1 MRFVSL
7 VYCLVVCSLSA
18 EVVQSVSVR
27 GSNVQVKLATQV
39 GQEYDTAVID
49 KDLKTLWATGR
60 FADIRVQREEQ
71 PDGVGVIFQVTETQ
85 THPLHEMR
93 IEPST
98 FGVQFK
104 IPEGTP
110 MDRERAYAAA
120 RKTREELRANG
131 FQNAE
136 VDFKLTPY
144 MDQKVNL
151 TLTVEPGQRIRVK
164 QVEFTGDVALDPKQV
179 QRAMAALKVKRLTP
193 PIPGIWAGWLSYPAY
208 SPDAVQS
215 DLARI
220 QSLYLSKGY
229 LDINLRL
236 DDIHVNHGDA
246 KVTVRVDAG
255 PQYRVES
262 ASLDGTSTNVG
273 TPGDLCPLLFRER
286 REAELQGKM
295 DFNVSLDART
305 VQPAENQTPA
315 IDLAA
320 TVERGPVYHIA
331 RIDFLGLEHYSDSM
345 VRSNMQLAEGDLLD
359 ELLLRKSMARINQT
373 GFFEP
378 LSEHDMHVLTN
389 ENTGVANIAI
399 QLRERKGGS
408 WKLAGPVGT
417 PSIGGPLEAS
427 IKSRLPKWG
436 AGLFEM
442 ATYSVNLSLYA
453 FLPPIVPALSFL
465 PKGTILP
472 VLSLQRPFIPGNSF
486 TSGLTSGLFIAPQL
500 GLKALGAIYV
510 TTQIQQRLLPK
521 LQGDRGMIPELGV
534 NVITHKGEAMMF
546 CEPPPPRMMVLR
558 TGASFAIRFLGVLTG
573 L

>member
-1 MRFVSL
+1 MRFVGFVSF
-7 VYCLVVCSLSA
+7 LVVCSLSA

-27 GSNVQVKLATQV
+27 GSDVHVNLATQV
-39 GQEYDTAVID
+39 GQDYDSTAID

-60 FADIRVQREEQ
+60 FSDIRVQKEEQ
-71 PDGVGVIFQVTETQ
+71 AEGVGVVFQVTETK

-98 FGVQFK
+98 FGVQMK

-110 MDRERAYAAA
+110 MDRERAYAVA

-151 TLTVEPGQRIRVK
+151 TLTVDPGQRIRVK
-164 QVEFTGDVALDPKQV
+164 QIDFTGDVGLDPKDLR
-179 QRAMAALKVKRLTP
+179 RAMQALKVRRLIP
-193 PIPGIWAGWLSYPAY
+193 PIPGLWSGWRLFPAY

-215 DLARI
+215 DLGRL

-229 LDINLRL
+229 LDVGLRL
-236 DDIHVNHGDA
+236 DDIRLNHGDA
-246 KVTVRVDAG
+246 NVTVRVASG
-255 PQYRVES
+255 PQYRVQS
-262 ASLDGTSTNVG
+262 STIDGAPANVS
-273 TPGDLCPLLFRER
+273 TPGDLCPALFQQR
-286 REAELQGKM
+286 REAEQKGIM
-295 DFNVSLDART
+295 DFNVSLDARPI
-305 VQPAENQTPA
+305 QPEENAIPA

-320 TVERGPVYHIA
+320 SIERGPEYHIG
-331 RIDFLGLEHYSDSM
+331 RIDFFGLEHYSDSM
-345 VRSNMQLAEGDLLD
+345 VRGNMLLSETDLLD
-359 ELLLRKSMARINQT
+359 EKLLRKSMARINQT

-378 LSEHDMHVLTN
+378 ITERDVHVLTN
-389 ENTGVANIAI
+389 ENTGVANVNVT
-399 QLRERKGGS
+399 LHERKGGS
-408 WKLAGPVGT
+408 WRLSGPVG
-417 PSIGGPLEAS
+417 PVSVGGPLEAS

-453 FLPPIVPALSFL
+453 FLPPIIPALSFL

-472 VLSLQRPFIPGNSF
+472 ILSIQRPFIPGNSF
-486 TSGLTSGLFIAPQL
+486 TSGLFIAPQL
-500 GLKALGAIYV
+500 GIKAIGAIYA

-521 LQGDRGMIPELGV
+521 LQGDRGLTPELGV

-546 CEPPPPRMMVLR
+546 CEPPPPRMMALR
-558 TGASFAIRFLGVLTG
+558 TSASIALRFLSVLTG